1 MNEGVTGSGAS
12 WGDRYDGFV
21 ADDAN
26 GKVVLVVDDDATI
39 RGLLQITL
47 ETEGFG
53 VLTAADG
60 VEGLERARAERPDL
74 VILDIMMPGIDG
86 LQVCHTLKSDPST
99 NEIPIIL
106 LSAKA
111 QSHDIEL
118 GMRVGANDYVTKPP
132 DLVGLVN
139 TVRTLLGVPAG

>member
-1 MNEGVTGSGAS
+1 
-12 WGDRYDGFV
+12 
-21 ADDAN
+21 
-26 GKVVLVVDDDATI
+26 
-39 RGLLQITL
+39 
-47 ETEGFG
+47 
-53 VLTAADG
+53 
-60 VEGLERARAERPDL
+60 
-74 VILDIMMPGIDG
+74 MMPGLDG

-99 NEIPIIL
+99 GEIPVIL

-118 GMRVGANDYVTKPP
+118 GLRVGANDYVTKPP

>member
-1 MNEGVTGSGAS
+1 
-12 WGDRYDGFV
+12 V
-21 ADDAN
+21 ADETN

-47 ETEGFG
+47 ETEGFD

-60 VEGLERARAERPDL
+60 VEGLERARAEQPDL

-86 LQVCHTLKSDPST
+86 LQVCHTLKSEAPTQD
-99 NEIPIIL
+99 IPIVL

-118 GMRVGANDYVTKPP
+118 GMRVGANDYITKPP

-139 TVRTLLGVPAG
+139 TVRTLLGVPSV